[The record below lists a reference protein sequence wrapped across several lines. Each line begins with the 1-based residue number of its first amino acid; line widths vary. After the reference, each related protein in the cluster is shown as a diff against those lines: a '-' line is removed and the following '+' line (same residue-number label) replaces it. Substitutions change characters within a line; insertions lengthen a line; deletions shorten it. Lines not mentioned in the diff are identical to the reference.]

1 MNNEKRKK
9 TKKNCAGTRTLGHAL
24 AMNKVVCRYFMHGGE
39 PPNVQLYF
47 TELLDIISS
56 LDAQKVRARM
66 RTHL

>member
-1 MNNEKRKK
+1 MKNEKKLKK
-9 TKKNCAGTRTLGHAL
+9 KCAGTRTLGHAL

-47 TELLDIISS
+47 TELLDIINS